1 MSNND
6 KKINQSNTKAPPEKE
21 SLQGPK
27 IWNESEVN
35 LLKKWAELSGSYR
48 VLHDRAHRKYK
59 HLNYCATIPVIIFST
74 VLGTASFSQTTFPK
88 EYQSYIPMGIGTLNI
103 ISGIITTVAQFTR
116 VSELSEANR
125 VASISYGKFSRNIA
139 TELALPPEFRSY
151 SGIDFVQIC
160 RSEFDRLVEQ
170 SPIIPIE
177 ILTTYMTEIENE
189 NITKPDI
196 MTATRIEEYKPTKE
210 EKAAKIIA
218 SAFQTMHNRKKDME
232 KTGVQRMAELVQK
245 KGYQMVDR
253 IQKAITPP
261 PKPEMVAPNL
271 IEMKERALGRANEI
285 RHDFREAKVSSFQR
299 GEHDIENQME
309 EEVEKQ
315 VENTKKAFTGF
326 VGKQVESRTNE
337 LKNISGSGLVANLI
351 KKKESFKNTPTTTPV
366 KNMVQSVSQG
376 ISQNISQPLA
386 EQNMKSNIMNIIHRA
401 KHDLEEHVEEIK
413 SDIENQIPPP
423 DTSS

>member
-6 KKINQSNTKAPPEKE
+6 KKTNQSNTKAPPEKE
-21 SLQGPK
+21 VPQGPK
-27 IWNESEVN
+27 IWNESEVK

-74 VLGTASFSQTTFPK
+74 ILGTASFSQSTFPVK
-88 EYQSYIPMGIGTLNI
+88 YQSYIPMGIGTLNI

-177 ILTTYMTEIENE
+177 ILTAYMTEIEKDD
-189 NITKPDI
+189 ITKPDI
-196 MTATRIEEYKPTKE
+196 MSATRIEEYKPTKE

-218 SAFQTMHNRKKDME
+218 NAFQTMHNRNKDLE
-232 KTGVQRMAELVQK
+232 KTGVQRMADMVQK
-245 KGYQMVDR
+245 KGFQMMDR

-261 PKPEMVAPNL
+261 PKPEVVAPSL
-271 IEMKERALGRANEI
+271 IEMKERALGRANEMKAS
-285 RHDFREAKVSSFQR
+285 FTQKV
-299 GEHDIENQME
+299 EHDIENQVE
-309 EEVEKQ
+309 QEVQKQ
-315 VENTKKAFTGF
+315 VENTGKQLTGF
-326 VGKQVESRTNE
+326 VAKQVESRTNE
-337 LKNISGSGLVANLI
+337 LKNITGSGLVASLI
-351 KKKESFKNTPTTTPV
+351 KKKESFKHTPTPSPSSA
-366 KNMVQSVSQG
+366 KNIVQDISQGVSQHV
-376 ISQNISQPLA
+376 

-401 KHDLEEHVEEIK
+401 KHDLEEHVEDVK
-413 SDIENQIPPP
+413 HDIENQIPP
-423 DTSS
+423 TE

>member
-6 KKINQSNTKAPPEKE
+6 KKINQSNAKAPPEKE
-21 SLQGPK
+21 APQGPK
-27 IWNESEVN
+27 IWNESEVK

-88 EYQSYIPMGIGTLNI
+88 AYQSYIPMGIGTLNI

-125 VASISYGKFSRNIA
+125 VASISYGKFARNIA

-177 ILTTYMTEIENE
+177 ILTTYMIEIEKDD
-189 NITKPDI
+189 ITKPDI

-218 SAFQTMHNRKKDME
+218 NAFQTMHNRNKDLE
-232 KTGVQRMAELVQK
+232 KTGVQRMADMVQK
-245 KGYQMVDR
+245 KGFQMMDR

-261 PKPEMVAPNL
+261 PKPEIVIPSL
-271 IEMKERALGRANEI
+271 IEMKERALGRANEMKAS
-285 RHDFREAKVSSFQR
+285 FTQKV
-299 GEHDIENQME
+299 EHDIENQVE
-309 EEVEKQ
+309 QEVQNTGKQ
-315 VENTKKAFTGF
+315 LTGF
-326 VGKQVESRTNE
+326 VAKQVESRTNE

-351 KKKESFKNTPTTTPV
+351 KKKESFKHTPTPSPSSV
-366 KNMVQSVSQG
+366 KNMGQDVSQG
-376 ISQNISQPLA
+376 VSQHV

-401 KHDLEEHVEEIK
+401 KHDLEEHVEDVK
-413 SDIENQIPPP
+413 HDIENQIPPP
-423 DTSS
+423 E

>member
-1 MSNND
+1 MSGNE
-6 KKINQSNTKAPPEKE
+6 KKTNQPNTKAPPEKE
-21 SLQGPK
+21 APQGPK

-74 VLGTASFSQTTFPK
+74 ILGTASFSQSTFPK
-88 EYQSYIPMGIGTLNI
+88 AYQSYIPMGIGTLNI

-177 ILTTYMTEIENE
+177 ILTAYMAEIANE

-196 MTATRIEEYKPTKE
+196 MSASRIEEYKPTKE

-218 SAFQTMHNRKKDME
+218 SAFQQMHNRKKDME
-232 KTGVQRMAELVQK
+232 KTGVQKMAEMVQK

-253 IQKAITPP
+253 IHKAITPP
-261 PKPEMVAPNL
+261 PKPEVVVPNL
-271 IEMKERALGRANEI
+271 IEMKERALGRANEM
-285 RHDFREAKVSSFQR
+285 KQ
-299 GEHDIENQME
+299 DIENQIE
-309 EEVEKQ
+309 EEVEKKI
-315 VENTKKAFTGF
+315 ENTAKTFTGF
-326 VGKQVESRTNE
+326 VGKQVESRANE

-351 KKKESFKNTPTTTPV
+351 KKKESFKNTPTSSPSPV
-366 KNMVQSVSQG
+366 KNIVQTVSQG
-376 ISQNISQPLA
+376 VQQNV

-401 KHDLEEHVEEIK
+401 KHDLEEHAEEVK
-413 SDIENQIPPP
+413 SDIENQIPSP